1 MELWG
6 GMIGKNSARYNAT
19 REIMMITG
27 KEVIYSRGI
36 MPIQIVIDQWT
47 ILCDSK
53 NEMEGMYLLY
63 VVGKACA
70 Y

>member
-1 MELWG
+1 
-6 GMIGKNSARYNAT
+6 MIGKNSARYNAT

-27 KEVIYSRGI
+27 KEVIYSRRI

-53 NEMEGMYLLY
+53 NGGFNVRLFGQHLS
-63 VVGKACA
+63 
-70 Y
+70 